1 MNPLT
6 IATTIVHFLGV
17 LVGLAFTAY
26 MVAGLL
32 GSALYRTDTADRRAE
47 DVRLVITT
55 VASEDVR
62 DALFETVEHTLRNFE
77 EYELY
82 CVLDEGSD
90 LQSELVGMDDV
101 RTVVVP
107 DEYENEAKAKGRAMQ
122 YFVETVVAD
131 DPDYWYGFLDDDNRI
146 LDDRFLRE
154 IPHYEDRGYRAMNP
168 VITPRPGRSPLTFM
182 ADHIRLV
189 DDLAIYRLFTGVLGR
204 PYLGFHGEL
213 LCARGDLLRDVGFD
227 RETIVE
233 DFGFALELAERG
245 VPVWQSRTRVS
256 VLSPH
261 DVPSFFKQ
269 RARWFTGVA
278 AYLPR
283 APLATKLV
291 VGSRIA
297 TWSVSVTSSWLLLP
311 AWLFGYGLPLPG
323 WLLAVLLVGS
333 LSYVGTI
340 AIGALRVGG
349 LKGAALLTLV
359 PLYASLEHVVPL
371 YAAWRRDSSFVV
383 IEK

>member
-1 MNPLT
+1 
-6 IATTIVHFLGV
+6 
-17 LVGLAFTAY
+17 

-32 GSALYRTDTADRRAE
+32 GSATYRTETADEPAE
-47 DVRLVITT
+47 NVRLVITT
-55 VASEDVR
+55 IASEAVR
-62 DALFETVEHTLRNFE
+62 DALFETIQHTLSNFE

-90 LQSELVGMDDV
+90 LQSELVAMDRI

-107 DEYENEAKAKGRAMQ
+107 NECEVEAKAKGRAMQ
-122 YFVETVVAD
+122 YFVDEVVSD
-131 DPDYWYGFLDDDNRI
+131 DPDYWYGFVDDDNRI

-154 IPHYEDRGYRAMNP
+154 IPHYEAEGYRAMNP
-168 VITPRPGRSPLTFM
+168 VITPRPGRSLVTFM

-213 LCARGDLLRDVGFD
+213 LCARGDLLCEVGFD

-233 DFGFALELAERG
+233 DFGFALELAERD
-245 VPVWQSRTRVS
+245 VKVWQSRTRVS

-261 DVPSFFKQ
+261 DLSSFLKQ

-283 APLATKLV
+283 APHASKLV

-311 AWLFGYGLPLPG
+311 AWVLGYGLPLPNY
-323 WLLAVLLVGS
+323 LVGALLFGS
-333 LSYVGTI
+333 LIYVATI

-349 LKGAALLTLV
+349 LRGAALLTLAPV
-359 PLYASLEHVVPL
+359 YASLEHLVPL
-371 YAAWRRDSSFVV
+371 YAAWRRESSFVV

>member
-1 MNPLT
+1 MDPLPLV
-6 IATTIVHFLGV
+6 TTVLHVLGV
-17 LVGLAFTAY
+17 FVGLAFTTY

-32 GSALYRTDTADRRAE
+32 GSALYGTETADERAE
-47 DVRLVITT
+47 NVRLVITT
-55 VASEDVR
+55 IASEDVR
-62 DALFETVEHTLRNFE
+62 DALFETIEHTLDNFE
-77 EYELY
+77 EYEVY

-90 LQSELVGMDDV
+90 LQSELVSMDEI

-107 DEYENEAKAKGRAMQ
+107 DDYEIEAKAKGRAMQ
-122 YFVETVVAD
+122 YFVDTVASA
-131 DPDYWYGFLDDDNRI
+131 DPDYWYGFVDDDNRV

-154 IPHYEDRGYRAMNP
+154 IPHYEERGYRAMNP
-168 VITPRPGRSPLTFM
+168 VITPRPGRSRLTFM

-213 LCARGDLLRDVGFD
+213 LCARGDLLAEVGFD

-233 DFGFALELAERG
+233 DFGFALELAEDD
-245 VPVWQSRTRVS
+245 VPVWQSETRVS

-261 DVPSFFKQ
+261 DVPSFLKQ
-269 RARWFTGVA
+269 RARWYTGVA

-283 APLATKLV
+283 APLASKLV

-297 TWSVSVTSSWLLLP
+297 TWSVSVTSSWVLLP
-311 AWLFGYGLPLPG
+311 AWMLGYGLPLPG
-323 WLLAVLLVGS
+323 WLVGVLLFGS
-333 LSYVGTI
+333 LIYVGTV
-340 AIGALRVGG
+340 AIGALRIGG
-349 LKGAALLTLV
+349 LEGAALMALV
-359 PLYASLEHVVPL
+359 PVYASLEHIVPL
-371 YAAWRRDSSFVV
+371 YAMWRRDSSFVV